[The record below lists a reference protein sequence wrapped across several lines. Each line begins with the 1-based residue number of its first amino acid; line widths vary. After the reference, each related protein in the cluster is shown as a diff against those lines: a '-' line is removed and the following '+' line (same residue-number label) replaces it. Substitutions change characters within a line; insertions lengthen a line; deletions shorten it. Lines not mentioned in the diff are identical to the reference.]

1 MVGDALNPLS
11 ANVELPGK
19 LKLNIM
25 SGGKIDLNNIVQEN
39 WLFLVVLI
47 NGFFTWRPRNE
58 ENEIEEEIEKLTK
71 RVAYLFG
78 T

>member
-19 LKLNIM
+19 LKLHIM